1 MKDLTINQGD
11 SCYLNITKED
21 ESGEKINFET
31 GEVVKFSAK
40 KNLKQKE
47 YDIESETPI
56 EVKDIKFSTTG
67 IELRVVVPSK
77 TSLDGFD
84 MLAKIRYELV
94 KEYGKANIHF
104 GNYSVEVSQS

>member
-11 SCYLNITKED
+11 SCYLTITKED

-47 YDIESETPI
+47 YDIESANATLVDGEMI
-56 EVKDIKFSTTG
+56 
-67 IELRVVVPSK
+67 IELTP
-77 TSLDGFD
+77 
-84 MLAKIRYELV
+84 E
-94 KEYGKANIHF
+94 
-104 GNYSVEVSQS
+104 

>member
-21 ESGEKINFET
+21 ENGEKINFET

-47 YDIESETPI
+47 YDIESANATLVNGEMI
-56 EVKDIKFSTTG
+56 
-67 IELRVVVPSK
+67 IELTPEQTNIALGDYYYDIQYVN
-77 TSLDGFD
+77 
-84 MLAKIRYELV
+84 LAKDVYTLV
-94 KEYGKANIHF
+94 KGTLTIDWD
-104 GNYSVEVSQS
+104 VSD